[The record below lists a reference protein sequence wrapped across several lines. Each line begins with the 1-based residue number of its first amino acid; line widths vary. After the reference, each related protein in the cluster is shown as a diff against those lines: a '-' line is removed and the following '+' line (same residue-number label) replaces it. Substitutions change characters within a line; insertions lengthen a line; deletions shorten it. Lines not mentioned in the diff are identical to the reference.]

1 MKSKSTLLEILKD
14 KKTIISFLSLF
25 VLIILST
32 EYPIYIFM
40 QILNLIYIIYIFTEH
55 FFKLNKYIIFIIFT
69 LDILAFFMLKLS
81 ILSVIITTLAVSI
94 LIYKEKSNKVRNIV
108 YFLSIYFLLKTIYTI
123 IMLI

>member
-1 MKSKSTLLEILKD
+1 MKSKSILLEILKD